1 MPPMR
6 RRAVDSDFSISITEN
21 FVEARFAPTD
31 SLYIFARFKIDR
43 DIEEFGPISPDA
55 VEQHPTRNGVRGFNA
70 GEVRAMAFRL
80 ATATARNRVGWQN

>member
-6 RRAVDSDFSISITEN
+6 RRALDSDFSISITEN
-21 FVEARFAPTD
+21 FVEAHFAPTD

-43 DIEEFGPISPDA
+43 DIEEFGPVSPA
-55 VEQHPTRNGVRGFNA
+55 LVERHPTRSGVRGYNA

-80 ATATARNRVGWQN
+80 ATAAIRNRAQ